1 MVNHNDAHP
10 DQNSQFTPQRRT
22 VRRHPAYIYRRRR
35 IAALGIVTLLLLLVV
50 FLAGACGPGPTQSLQ
65 GDQLGPEPEE
75 SAQDYQQRAAQTL
88 EDARKDTYA
97 LVTFNP
103 AVDIDTAA
111 AAVDSAKRVSALI
124 TQEEFVPVEIP
135 EPIDGESRSD
145 VFAREV
151 GNAKLNSVIVYDSGE
166 ALSDIAQG
174 DDVFA
179 LEAAPNDAA
188 WGSFAIR
195 PLMAN
200 EDGDD

>member
-1 MVNHNDAHP
+1 M
-10 DQNSQFTPQRRT
+10 
-22 VRRHPAYIYRRRR
+22 RRHPAYIYRRRR

-75 SAQDYQQRAAQTL
+75 SPQDYQQRAAQTL

-124 TQEEFVPVEIP
+124 TQE
-135 EPIDGESRSD
+135 
-145 VFAREV
+145 
-151 GNAKLNSVIVYDSGE
+151 
-166 ALSDIAQG
+166 
-174 DDVFA
+174 
-179 LEAAPNDAA
+179 
-188 WGSFAIR
+188 
-195 PLMAN
+195 
-200 EDGDD
+200 